1 MGSEASGARSSS
13 ATKRLTGEERRER
26 LLDVAA
32 TLFADRGYRS
42 TTMDDVAEAAGV
54 TKPVVYQ
61 HFESKRAL
69 YLELVDALAYEL
81 LTAFADVTASAQGP
95 RDLVERSLQ
104 AYFRLMVE
112 DQAAFRLLTDR
123 DHGDDEDLGRAV
135 RRVEQA
141 LVVAIDP
148 LIDAGLDAEHR
159 IVLAGGMLGMAEGA
173 SIAWMTRRSSTKA
186 SLTATQLQD
195 EADLMARRVA
205 ELMWAGLRSVHS
217 D

>member
-1 MGSEASGARSSS
+1 
-13 ATKRLTGEERRER
+13 
-26 LLDVAA
+26 
-32 TLFADRGYRS
+32 
-42 TTMDDVAEAAGV
+42 
-54 TKPVVYQ
+54 
-61 HFESKRAL
+61 
-69 YLELVDALAYEL
+69 
-81 LTAFADVTASAQGP
+81 
-95 RDLVERSLQ
+95 
-104 AYFRLMVE
+104 MVE

-141 LVVAIDP
+141 HVVAIDP
-148 LIDAGLDAEHR
+148 LLDAGLDAEHR

-186 SLTATQLQD
+186 SLTPAQLQD